1 MKHMDALIDTNMV
14 LQMDTLIQK
23 IDRRIVIKEDRE
35 SERKID
41 R

>member
-1 MKHMDALIDTNMV
+1 MDALIDTNMV